1 MIQYNYTVTS
11 KILNPS
17 LCLSSYKHDG
27 FLWATITIVL
37 GVSTSCKSG
46 QCLLMQDKFRVPVVV
61 QSLSRVW
68 LFATPWTAA
77 SQLLCPSL
85 SLGVCSNSCPLS
97 HWCYPTVSPSVAP
110 FSSCPQ
116 SFPTSG
122 SFLMSWLF
130 TSGGQSIGASGSV
143 LPMSI
148 QGWFPL
154 GFTGWISLQSK
165 GLSTVFSSTTIWKYQ
180 FFGTQASLWPISHI
194 CTWQR
199 ENHSFD

>member
-77 SQLLCPSL
+77 WQVSL
-85 SLGVCSNSCPLS
+85 SFTISWSLLKLMSVESMMPSNYLIFCCPLLL
-97 HWCYPTVSPSVAP
+97 
-110 FSSCPQ
+110 SSMFPASR
-116 SFPTSG
+116 SFQ
-122 SFLMSWLF
+122 MSELF

-143 LPMSI
+143 LPMNI

-154 GFTGWISLQSK
+154 GLTGVISLLSK
-165 GLSTVFSSTTIWKYQ
+165 RLFRVFSSTTVKKHQ
-180 FFGTQASLWPISHI
+180 FFSTKPSLWSNSHI
-194 CTWQR
+194 HTR
-199 ENHSFD
+199 LLETP